1 MVSIGS
7 KALPARRHRTCGFVE
22 DSLMVKE
29 DALYKRGKGKKGM
42 NRKDRGE
49 RHEFDGDNSKKT
61 ISGRTDD
68 RSVAGRKFSKHQST
82 SASQTAHVRKQV
94 DPEMAKYFS
103 EVSNLFE
110 SDGVDIEERSVICGN
125 ALEETRGK
133 ELELATDYILSH
145 TMQTLLEGCD
155 VDHLCGFLQSCAMDF
170 PSIAMDRSGS
180 HVAET
185 AIKSLAKLLEDNDVY
200 SVVEETLT
208 ILCKVVVTNPV
219 DLMCSCYGSH
229 VLRSLLCV
237 CKGVKIDSDFHV
249 TKSSTVLAERL
260 NFRASRIDGDYSHLQ
275 QGFPDLLKFLVSGM
289 IKRTRK
295 EIKTLQVD
303 QFGSLV
309 LQTALK
315 LLAGNDE
322 ELLHAIPILLG
333 CNKEDI
339 LEGNYIEMDIVRNVV
354 NLMKETAF
362 SHLMEVILEVAPE
375 VLYNE
380 MFTKVFKNS
389 LFELSSHHCGNFVIQ
404 ALISHA
410 RCQDQMELI
419 WEELGPKFAVLLEMG
434 RSGVIASLIAS
445 SQRLHSHE
453 HKCCQ
458 ALTAAVCS
466 ANESPRFIV
475 PRILFLDNY
484 FFCEDKSNWNWPSG
498 ARMHVLGSLI
508 LQAVFRYQSE
518 YMQPYVTSITSME
531 TDHVLE
537 AVKDRGGARVI
548 EAFLTSNAS
557 GKLKRRLVMKLRGH
571 FGELSMHSSG
581 SFTVEKCFTVGN
593 LSLREA
599 IVTELV
605 AVQSELS
612 KTKQGPYLIRN
623 LDVDRFAT
631 QPDQWRSKLASKQ
644 SAYDEFYATF
654 GSGEAKPLKNEG
666 FLADFSKH
674 SSHPKDLKEMRKE
687 IGNQLSSGVPFLS
700 TSGFKSKPKKT
711 DQHSRKHPETS
722 VDYKITQV
730 KNKNLKKRKSHVE
743 SDNVAAVG
751 KMTENVGRSK
761 ELDQSVSKTGKK
773 RERKDDQLNTSK
785 KKLKA

>member
-29 DALYKRGKGKKGM
+29 DALYEQGKGKKGM

-49 RHEFDGDNSKKT
+49 RHGFDGGNSKKT
-61 ISGRTDD
+61 ISGRTNDQ
-68 RSVAGRKFSKHQST
+68 SVAGRKFSKHQST

-110 SDGVDIEERSVICGN
+110 SDGVDIEERSVICSN

-155 VDHLCGFLQSCAMDF
+155 VDHLCGFLQSCAEDF

-229 VLRSLLCV
+229 VLRSLLCI

-260 NFRASRIDGDYSHLQ
+260 NLTASRVDRDYSHLQ
-275 QGFPDLLKFLVSGM
+275 QGFPDLLKFLMSGM

-333 CNKEDI
+333 CNKEAI
-339 LEGNYIEMDIVRNVV
+339 LEGNYIKMDIVRDVV
-354 NLMKETAF
+354 KLMKEPAF

-453 HKCCQ
+453 HK
-458 ALTAAVCS
+458 
-466 ANESPRFIV
+466 
-475 PRILFLDNY
+475 
-484 FFCEDKSNWNWPSG
+484 
-498 ARMHVLGSLI
+498 
-508 LQAVFRYQSE
+508 E
-518 YMQPYVTSITSME
+518 YIQPYVTSITSME

-537 AVKDRGGARVI
+537 VVKDRGGARVV

-612 KTKQGPYLIRN
+612 KTKQGPYLIRK
-623 LDVDRFAT
+623 LDVDRFAA

-644 SAYDEFYATF
+644 TAYDEFYATF

-666 FLADFSKH
+666 FLADISKH

-687 IGNQLSSGVPFLS
+687 IDNHLSSGVPFLS
-700 TSGFKSKPKKT
+700 TSGFKSKPKKA

-722 VDYKITQV
+722 VDYNITQV
-730 KNKNLKKRKSHVE
+730 KNKNLNKRKSHAG

-751 KMTENVGRSK
+751 KMTENVGWSK
-761 ELDQSVSKTGKK
+761 ELDQSVSKKGKK
-773 RERKDDQLNTSK
+773 RERKDAQLNTSK

>member
-22 DSLMVKE
+22 DSLMVEE
-29 DALYKRGKGKKGM
+29 DALYEQGKGKKGM

-49 RHEFDGDNSKKT
+49 RHGFDGGNSKKA
-61 ISGRTDD
+61 ISGRTNDQ
-68 RSVAGRKFSKHQST
+68 SVAGRKFSKHQST

-125 ALEETRGK
+125 ALEETRGN

-155 VDHLCGFLQSCAMDF
+155 VDHLCGFLQSCAEDF

-229 VLRSLLCV
+229 VLRSLLCI

-260 NFRASRIDGDYSHLQ
+260 NLTASRVDRDYSHLQ
-275 QGFPDLLKFLVSGM
+275 QGFPDLLKFLMSGM

-333 CNKEDI
+333 CNKEAI
-339 LEGNYIEMDIVRNVV
+339 LEGNYIEMDIVRDVV
-354 NLMKETAF
+354 KLMKEPAF

-453 HKCCQ
+453 HK
-458 ALTAAVCS
+458 
-466 ANESPRFIV
+466 
-475 PRILFLDNY
+475 
-484 FFCEDKSNWNWPSG
+484 
-498 ARMHVLGSLI
+498 
-508 LQAVFRYQSE
+508 E
-518 YMQPYVTSITSME
+518 YIQPYVTSITSME

-537 AVKDRGGARVI
+537 VVKDRGGARVV

-612 KTKQGPYLIRN
+612 KTKQGPYLIRK
-623 LDVDRFAT
+623 LDVDRFAA

-666 FLADFSKH
+666 FLADISKH

-687 IGNQLSSGVPFLS
+687 IDNHLSSGVPFLS
-700 TSGFKSKPKKT
+700 TSGFKSKPKKA
-711 DQHSRKHPETS
+711 DQHSRKHPETL
-722 VDYKITQV
+722 VDYNITQV
-730 KNKNLKKRKSHVE
+730 KNKNLNKRKSHAG

-751 KMTENVGRSK
+751 KMTENLGWSK
-761 ELDQSVSKTGKK
+761 ELDQSVSKKGKK
-773 RERKDDQLNTSK
+773 RERKDAQLNTSK